1 MDNGSK
7 RDLLTLMAVSD
18 GQGDTTIPGSL
29 AEQFGRLYEQY
40 FVRVYNY
47 VNYRVGDKAAAE
59 ELTSDVFNKA
69 INKFTTFDANKAS
82 FSTWVFSIARNTLI
96 DYYRGKSRRQKLET
110 ELKFRVNVAS
120 TSPEEE
126 ASHDEDRRKLRA
138 CLAKLNANE
147 KELIALKFSSDM
159 NNREIARIAGLSES
173 NVGTILC
180 RAIRKLRD
188 EFSGWQHG
196 E

>member
-1 MDNGSK
+1 MV
-7 RDLLTLMAVSD
+7 VSD